1 MRIFNI
7 KDVVLNLP
15 QEKLGLTVA
24 AIKRHEAA
32 VEKAGALPNV
42 EKMRNIA
49 RRSGAV
55 NSCALGNVF
64 LSEDEEIEL
73 FEKGAE
79 PHNFAQRIVKG
90 YCDALDLIDQVYDQT
105 ELSISFISTLHY
117 LMYKPENPAI
127 GGKFKDTQNYIQE
140 RMADGSYQ
148 PVFTPAPPEE
158 AYALLD
164 SLVYQFNE
172 CAKDPEVDKLL
183 LIAVFM
189 CDFLCIHPYNHG
201 NGRVSRLLLHF
212 LLKKYGFLID
222 DYFAVSYILDRQ
234 VADYLASFKLSGVN
248 WREGTNDY
256 LPYVHFLL
264 RMVHAAYRRLDYIV
278 GFANSQESLEQKVYR
293 VIKESA
299 GAIGYGVLESVLFAE
314 SREDIKKTAEKL
326 LDEGRIVRASRGRE
340 IKFMVN

>member
-1 MRIFNI
+1 MRIFNV

-32 VEKAGALPNV
+32 VEKAGVLPHV
-42 EKMRNIA
+42 EKLRNIA

-64 LSEDEEIEL
+64 LSDEEEIEL
-73 FEKGAE
+73 FEKGEE

-201 NGRVSRLLLHF
+201 NGRVSRLVLHF
-212 LLKKYGFLID
+212 LLKKYGYYVD
-222 DYFAVSYILDRQ
+222 DYFAVPYILDRQ
-234 VADYLASFKLSGVN
+234 VADYLASFKQSGIN
-248 WREGTNDY
+248 WREGNNDY

-278 GFANSQESLEQKVYR
+278 ALSASKESLEEKAYR

-299 GAIGYGVLESVLFAE
+299 GPIGYGVLQSVLFDFDRAE
-314 SREDIKKTAEKL
+314 IRKACESL
-326 LDEGRIVRASRGRE
+326 LEAGKIVRASRGHE
-340 IKFMVN
+340 IKYMAN